1 MNDTI
6 WLALV
11 ENLPQTL
18 TALATLVVA
27 IRGFNRL
34 SREVNGHTQQVMQAM
49 HQAGKAEAKAETV
62 TQLLTPPQ
70 QKTTVITDRRKTE
83 RTGDPG

>member
-1 MNDTI
+1 MSDTV
-6 WLALV
+6 WLALL

-62 TQLLTPPQ
+62 TQLLATPA
-70 QKTTVITDRRKTE
+70 QKTTVITDRRKE
-83 RTGDPG
+83 KPTGDPG